1 MDNFNQPT
9 WSAQSGQQTVP
20 QSIARNFMANVF
32 IWMFAA
38 LGISAL
44 FAFLFANNLELLS
57 YLVDFE
63 TGKMTILGWVT
74 MFAPLG
80 FVLLMSFAYQRLSAS
95 AITLL
100 FVLYAIING
109 ISFSFI
115 LLAYTSGSVIGC
127 FASASA
133 MFGIMAVMGYTT
145 KKDLTS
151 FGRILTMA
159 LIGILVA
166 MLINF
171 FLKSSAMDY
180 VISIIGV
187 MVFTGLTAYDVQK
200 LKRIGAGLEYGE
212 VPATETKK
220 LAVMGALNLYL
231 DFINIFLFLLR
242 LFGRRD

>member
-20 QSIARNFMANVF
+20 QSIAKNFMANVF

>member
-20 QSIARNFMANVF
+20 QSIAKNFMANVF
-32 IWMFAA
+32 IWMFIA

-44 FAFLFANNLELLS
+44 FAYLFASNEELTN
-57 YLVDFE
+57 YLKDTE
-63 TGKMTILGWVT
+63 TGKLTILGWVT
-74 MFAPLG
+74 MFAPIG

-95 AITLL
+95 TITLL
-100 FVLYAIING
+100 FVLYSIING
-109 ISFSFI
+109 MSFSFI
-115 LLAYTSGSVIGC
+115 LAAYTSGSVIGC